1 MAAQNQESVVNS
13 RRTVILII
21 AVVVGAVAAVGLL
34 GYVRNAET
42 TAGEAAAPVEI
53 WVVKEE
59 VPKGTPIEA
68 ALEQQ
73 LIAKEET
80 AQKYRP
86 ATAAIDPATE
96 LAGLVA
102 ITDLP
107 IDMPVLTGSFVS
119 PKVVNT
125 GITDRLEERGLVTV
139 TFTVD
144 QARGAAY
151 LIEPGDFVNVMVERD
166 WDTPFFEDD
175 PPLDVT
181 PRALAELSANLEI
194 NDAIRPLMT
203 DLYPVESRVV
213 YQKAEV
219 LAVGSDLVPDIGQ
232 TVAEDAEAVANQ
244 GLITL
249 AVPPEA
255 VQVILNVGRDN
266 IYLSLVPD
274 DYEPRPLLPLD
285 PTTQV
290 LPGEADGRLT
300 PYAGYDGVTDP
311 GAAAA
316 ELTFTDEEGRIGST
330 PSAGGSS
337 ESTEPETTGGSS
349 GSGEGRTSTTVAPE
363 PTDGSETQTDGEATT
378 TSVTQVEGQ

>member
-1 MAAQNQESVVNS
+1 
-13 RRTVILII
+13 VILIV
-21 AVVVGAVAAVGLL
+21 AVLIGAVAAVGLL

-42 TAGEAAAPVEI
+42 TADEAAAPVEV
-53 WVVKEE
+53 WVVKQPI
-59 VPKGTPIEA
+59 PKGTSIEA
-68 ALEQQ
+68 AIEQG

-86 ATAAIDPATE
+86 ATAVVDPATE

-107 IDMPVLTGSFVS
+107 VAMPVMTGSFAS
-119 PKVVNT
+119 ANVVNT

-151 LIEPGDFVNVMVERD
+151 LIEPGDFVNVLVERD
-166 WDTPFFEDD
+166 WDTPFFEED
-175 PPLDVT
+175 PPIEVT
-181 PRALAELSANLEI
+181 PGALAELSANLTE
-194 NDAIRPLMT
+194 NDSVRPILT

-219 LAVGSDLVPDIGQ
+219 LAVGASITPDLGQ
-232 TVAEDAEAVANQ
+232 QVDPNEPPQVQANR

-255 VQVILNVGRDN
+255 VQVILDVGREN

-290 LPGEADGRLT
+290 LPGESEGSLT
-300 PYAGYDGVTDP
+300 PYDGYEGVDNP
-311 GAAAA
+311 GDDVD
-316 ELTFTDEEGRIGST
+316 ELLFSDDDDRIGST
-330 PSAGGSS
+330 PSSGGTGDD
-337 ESTEPETTGGSS
+337 TEEADTPQTGGET
-349 GSGEGRTSTTVAPE
+349 GTTVPADDPEAPA
-363 PTDGSETQTDGEATT
+363 DGEDTT
-378 TSVTQVEGQ
+378 TTTESPGL